1 MKRILIAVAL
11 LLGVCPAQAQMGVA
25 ASDKIIMYGVDYSRV
40 KTIGVTESE
49 SALVEAFVGINEL
62 LLSQPEK
69 YDCSPLVRKPLTV
82 DIGPMCRRIR
92 HADYSAMKLYRQDSD
107 CLLDVAEIVADYL
120 LPDTEGHGMVF
131 IAELLD
137 KGYRSAIYHVVEF
150 DIATRE
156 VISDWKVETPAGG
169 FGLRNYWANTVY
181 QIICKA
187 RQ

>member
-1 MKRILIAVAL
+1 MKRIAIAAVL
-11 LLGVCPAQAQMGVA
+11 LLGICPAQAQNEA
-25 ASDKIIMYGVDYSRV
+25 ASSDKIVMYGIDYSRV

-82 DIGPMCRRIR
+82 DIGSMCRQIR
-92 HADYSAMKLYRQDSD
+92 NADYSAMKIYRQDFD
-107 CLLDVAEIVADYL
+107 PLDVAAAVAGYR
-120 LPDTEGHGMVF
+120 LPDTEGVGMVF

-137 KGYRSAIYHVVEF
+137 KGHGSAVYHVVEF
-150 DIATRE
+150 DVATRE
-156 VISDWKVETPAGG
+156 VLSDWKVETPAGG

-181 QIICKA
+181 QIIRKA
-187 RQ
+187 RR

>member
-11 LLGVCPAQAQMGVA
+11 LLGVCPAQAQTGVA

-137 KGYRSAIYHVVEF
+137 KGYHVVEF